1 MSNLKNQQEIRI
13 LTEKFRAMKGL
24 ILTEYRGLTVEEFS
38 ELRLKL
44 RSFNS
49 EYTVVKNTLSRIA
62 LKEAGVEVDK
72 NFSGPIALVIENEG
86 VVSPAKVIFEFAKIH
101 PALKIKAGFFEGK
114 FVDVSI
120 IEQLSNLPS
129 REVLIAKLLYG
140 MSIPVTGFI
149 NVLAANI
156 RRFSIVLSEI
166 AKKRE
171 ITNM

>member
-44 RSFNS
+44 RPFDS
-49 EYTVVKNTLSRIA
+49 EYIVVKNTLSKIA
-62 LKEAGVEVDK
+62 LKEAGVEIDK
-72 NFSGPIALVIENEG
+72 NFSGPTALVIENEN

-114 FVDVSI
+114 FVDVLI
-120 IEQLSNLPS
+120 VEQLSNLPS
-129 REVLIAKLLYG
+129 REVLILRVLCG
-140 MSIPVTGFI
+140 MSVPVMGFI
-149 NVLAANI
+149 NILAVNI
-156 RRFSIVLSEI
+156 KSFLIVLSEMT
-166 AKKRE
+166 KKQKV
-171 ITNM
+171 